1 MQESLSLDGPAH
13 QVSLAAVLLE
23 LGNMTLHGLPP
34 LDLAFV
40 VF

>member
-1 MQESLSLDGPAH
+1 MQEGLSLNRPAH

-34 LDLAFV
+34 LDLALVIF
-40 VF
+40 